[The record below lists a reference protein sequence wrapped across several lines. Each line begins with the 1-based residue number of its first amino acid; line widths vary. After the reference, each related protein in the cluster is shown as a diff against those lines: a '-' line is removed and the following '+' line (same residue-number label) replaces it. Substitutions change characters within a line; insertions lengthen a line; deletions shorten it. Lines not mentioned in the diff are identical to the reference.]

1 MAAWDDGMAPDVGN
15 ASVNTA
21 LFTLQGTAPGI
32 GNASVSTALFA
43 LQGMAPDVGIES
55 VVAVGYYAS
64 DPTIITITPDAVVVP
79 HFAYSEPSIITVL
92 PLEQV
97 VVHFAYNVEVTTIT
111 INTPAEPVIKWKY
124 VGTNTISVLPIS
136 TVIPKWKYSTPTI
149 IEILT
154 PSIIIFH
161 CGKPYLVKASLQIDG
176 VDYSGDLFGAVNVNM
191 SDGSTT
197 TFSFN
202 LYSTQIPSDFVG
214 KEATIS
220 YQAADDTGI
229 VSNTE
234 TIVIGVIREA
244 SVNIDKPTLI
254 EISGYDYAGYHNELG
269 QLYSGEITRILTGTI
284 GITSAGAL
292 ATGKS
297 PIFNVAY
304 IEAAIVGVQDGTD
317 YYVDALSGIIYI
329 PVSSKLLT
337 APASLQFQYVDPY
350 ESFNAMAQSIADIKG
365 WTIEHDGFTVSDY
378 TEPKKQPI
386 IALSNES
393 VVDILKKLYEI
404 GGGKLD
410 SSLFPTLRIYNEKIK
425 YEGAEQRQFT
435 EADIIFDSLQMRC
448 SLFDVLTDQTVKS
461 VQNTYSNVVV
471 GDFAEIKN
479 ESGSVDNSDWYQ
491 GVGLGLWFTGGIYS
505 KGNAY
510 TNAVA
515 IANTMGRRDFITV
528 SIPIGEIGEYS
539 FTPGGSQVSYHAIYT
554 RYEYDGGTFVKWYQ
568 QVSDK
573 NSVTGTW
580 RVETDL
586 ENKVI
591 NFILSST
598 PVIDEVELDY
608 VQYPDNYIGV
618 FAIYYRR
625 IDWQISIST
634 KSVDYGEGVA
644 TTQVQVSGTQAVQKI
659 DIKLE
664 GDVYEQP
671 FIETQTQG
679 EDLCKAILHEKKF
692 IYSASASLPLHKA
705 GALKLGN
712 KTEILSRGKSVIGNL
727 KNIAYN
733 IDTESGAGIVGIEI
747 KGLGSGI

>member
-1 MAAWDDGMAPDVGN
+1 MAAWDDGMNPAIGN
-15 ASVNTA
+15 ESVN
-21 LFTLQGTAPGI
+21 
-32 GNASVSTALFA
+32 TALFA
-43 LQGMAPDVGIES
+43 LQGMAPDVGNASANTALFALQGMAPNVGNES

-64 DPTIITITPDAVVVP
+64 DPTIITITPDAIVVA
-79 HFAYSEPSIITVL
+79 HFAYSEPTIISVL

-124 VGTNTISVLPIS
+124 VGTNTISILPAS
-136 TVIPKWKYSTPTI
+136 TVIPKWKYLEPTV
-149 IEILT
+149 IEIFT

-161 CGKPYLVKASLQIDG
+161 CGKPYLVRASLQIDG
-176 VDYSGDLFGAVNVNM
+176 VDYSGDLFGAVNVSM
-191 SDGSTT
+191 SDGSAT

-202 LYSTQIPSDFVG
+202 LYSTLIPSDFVG
-214 KEATIS
+214 KKATIS
-220 YQAADDTGI
+220 YQAADGTGI

-244 SVNIDKPTLI
+244 AVNVDKPTLI

-269 QLYSGEITRILTGTI
+269 QLYSGEITGILTGTI

-304 IEAAIVGVQDGTD
+304 IETAIVGVEDGTD
-317 YYVDALSGIIYI
+317 YYVDALSGVIYI

-350 ESFNAMAQSIADIKG
+350 ESFNAMSQSIADIKG

-386 IALSNES
+386 IAMSNES

-410 SSLFPTLRIYNEKIK
+410 SSLAPILRIYNEKIK
-425 YEGAEQRQFT
+425 YEGAEQRTFT
-435 EADIIFDSLQMRC
+435 ESDIVFDSLQMRC

-471 GDFAEIKN
+471 GDFEVTETGAESISFEQQGFAVYGAGSGIEYGEAKKQMESVFAGLSAKVVKEIKLKLDN
-479 ESGSVDNSDWYQ
+479 TGEYLLEKSGG
-491 GVGLGLWFTGGIYS
+491 GVPYRRYTWD
-505 KGNAY
+505 Y
-510 TNAVA
+510 TNYTTLVHYFEEFFMNSTIGRWVEELDTNTNELKISIYADPIIVNWEPPL
-515 IANTMGRRDFITV
+515 ANDYSTLSPFGAWLAHYPQVD
-528 SIPIGEIGEYS
+528 YS
-539 FTPGGSQVSYHAIYT
+539 FT
-554 RYEYDGGTFVKWYQ
+554 
-568 QVSDK
+568 
-573 NSVTGTW
+573 
-580 RVETDL
+580 L
-586 ENKVI
+586 
-591 NFILSST
+591 
-598 PVIDEVELDY
+598 
-608 VQYPDNYIGV
+608 
-618 FAIYYRR
+618 
-625 IDWQISIST
+625 ST
-634 KSVDYGEGVA
+634 KSIDYGEGVA
-644 TTQVQVSGTQAVQKI
+644 TTQIQVSGTQAVQKI

-679 EDLCKAILHEKKF
+679 EDLCKAILHERKF
-692 IYSASASLPLHKA
+692 VYSASASLPLHKA

-727 KNIAYN
+727 KNISYN
-733 IDTESGAGIVGIEI
+733 IDTGSGAGIVGIEV